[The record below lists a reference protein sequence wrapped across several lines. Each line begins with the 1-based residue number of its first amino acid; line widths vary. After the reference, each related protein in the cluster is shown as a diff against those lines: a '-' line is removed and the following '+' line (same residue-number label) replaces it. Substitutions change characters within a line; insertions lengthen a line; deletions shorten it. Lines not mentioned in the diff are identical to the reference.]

1 MRYRVTNHGPHEI
14 RFFNGYGYEQR
25 LLPGKARIIDGPPI
39 AAENVDAPD
48 DETEVRYSAEP
59 VFT

>member
-1 MRYRVTNHGPHEI
+1 
-14 RFFNGYGYEQR
+14 

-39 AAENVDAPD
+39 AAENVGAPD